1 VARFLQTPYLKLAG
15 GLIIIWLAIKLFADV
30 NTEDN
35 HEQDTSS
42 IWQAVKLILIA
53 DITMSLDNVLGVG
66 AASRGNFCLL
76 FLGLAT
82 SIPIMIFTSNL
93 LSALMDRYPVIVYI
107 GAGLL
112 GKVAAE
118 MIVTDPTLVTVF
130 PQSEL
135 FLYAAEG
142 IAAVGVIIAG
152 KLWARFTLPE
162 SAHVPCKVA
171 TATPTPCPSVQ
182 ANYPNLHRDKGP
194 KN

>member
-1 VARFLQTPYLKLAG
+1 
-15 GLIIIWLAIKLFADV
+15 
-30 NTEDN
+30 
-35 HEQDTSS
+35 
-42 IWQAVKLILIA
+42 
-53 DITMSLDNVLGVG
+53 MSLDNVLGVG

-93 LSALMDRYPVIVYI
+93 LSALMDRYPVIVYV

-135 FLYAAEG
+135 FLYAVEG

-162 SAHVPCKVA
+162 SASVPCKVA
-171 TATPTPCPSVQ
+171 TATPTPCP
-182 ANYPNLHRDKGP
+182 NLHSRGKGS